1 MWLFTNRGF
10 YSVVADSTTPDT
22 LLVRAR
28 LRGDLERLGTLLPE
42 KPVVTESRDRDYRW
56 RMKVPFALWPA
67 VMGQLA
73 TEITYPNFK
82 NEVKKRQG
90 RGRADLYGAV
100 WAEMFTAQENEAA
113 TEYEAALAAR
123 KLRAQR
129 DMEDA

>member
-10 YSVVADSTTPDT
+10 YSVVADTENPDM

-42 KPVVTESRDRDYRW
+42 RPVVTESRDRDYRW
-56 RMKVPFALWPA
+56 RMRVPFALWPA

-73 TEITYPNFK
+73 AEITYPNFK
-82 NEVKKRQG
+82 SEVKKRQG

-100 WAEMFTAQENEAA
+100 WGEMFTAQESEAA
-113 TEYEAALAAR
+113 AEFEAAVAAR
-123 KLRAQR
+123 KLRQER